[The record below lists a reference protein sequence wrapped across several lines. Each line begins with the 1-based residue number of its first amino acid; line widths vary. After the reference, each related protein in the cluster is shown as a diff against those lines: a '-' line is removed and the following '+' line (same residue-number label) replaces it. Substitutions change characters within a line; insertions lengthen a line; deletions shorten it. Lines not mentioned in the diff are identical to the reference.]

1 MTRTSELRR
10 ATPADA
16 EHVAAVVRAL
26 RGEANVGLPPDFDA
40 KRAAEWIE
48 RLGDQGTLVLAF
60 DGSIPAAFGSLD
72 FDTTEPETGTLG
84 VWVVPEHR
92 RRGLATDVAEALL
105 LFAREHGYRRIRG
118 RLPEGNDPA
127 LSFLSGIGAMVPL
140 RNPSMTFEL
149 PL

>member
-10 ATPADA
+10 ATPEDA
-16 EHVAAVVRAL
+16 EHVAAVGRAL
-26 RGEANVGLPPDFDA
+26 KDENTSLPTDFTTA
-40 KRAAEWIE
+40 KAEEWIR
-48 RLGDQGTLVLAF
+48 RLGDQGTIVIAF
-60 DGSIPAAFGSLD
+60 DGSIPAAFGALD
-72 FDTTEPETGTLG
+72 YNTSEPETGVLG

-92 RRGLATDVAEALL
+92 RKGLATDVAEALL
-105 LFAREHGYRRIRG
+105 EFARENGYRRIRG
-118 RLPEGNDPA
+118 RLPENNEPA